1 MTRPSFFPLRQNYL
15 TAVPDSR
22 YECSA
27 LLVVLVSVS
36 IRLPSM
42 KRVGVGV
49 HTQAISEPF
58 HPSTLHLAI
67 AQLVI
72 S

>member
-42 KRVGVGV
+42 KRVGV